1 MAVLRYFTELRQR
14 EFAEGKHKPKRHPKP
29 GVPVPVAGQKA
40 GRGVRLLEGLAA
52 SGLRAIRYALE
63 VRAWPSRVYIRVI
76 ELTEA
81 KTSGSGTQMPTQ
93 QYRGP
98 PARGAAGARNLQGG
112 LVASGLQTMCIALA
126 VRTGLNGACSEEAG
140 QYGVAGLRRRPAGVR
155 AGRPEGI

>member
-63 VRAWPSRVYIRVI
+63 VRAWPSRVYIR
-76 ELTEA
+76 LLSWLRPKQA
-81 KTSGSGTQMPTQ
+81 
-93 QYRGP
+93 
-98 PARGAAGARNLQGG
+98 GAARECRRNDISGRRLEMRPVHATCGGVWLPQGCDPFAMRWRCVLASTG
-112 LVASGLQTMCIALA
+112 LAWSGRA
-126 VRTGLNGACSEEAG
+126 VR
-140 QYGVAGLRRRPAGVR
+140 YGR
-155 AGRPEGI
+155 AT